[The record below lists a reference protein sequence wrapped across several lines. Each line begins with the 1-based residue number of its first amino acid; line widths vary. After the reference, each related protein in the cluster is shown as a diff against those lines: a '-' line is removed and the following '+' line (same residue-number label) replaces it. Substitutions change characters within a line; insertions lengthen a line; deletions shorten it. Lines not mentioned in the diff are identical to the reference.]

1 MYYFLQ
7 HSQCTLTL
15 KVVRSPA
22 LRKFLAKV
30 STGQTYLSTNIYYW
44 WHTKPITA
52 LQRYWLEKFFIMNM
66 VYFDLLRVDVQDLV
80 VLGGSFYNNRHRS
93 TPCSVTGIS
102 VILLSQGTSWAIFLD
117 PHGYASVSRSS
128 IYLVLHNHIEAT
140 VLKDSKIQTN
150 KQT

>member
-1 MYYFLQ
+1 M
-7 HSQCTLTL
+7 
-15 KVVRSPA
+15 RSPA

-80 VLGGSFYNNRHRS
+80 VWGAVSIIIGTVPHPVLSLG
-93 TPCSVTGIS
+93 
-102 VILLSQGTSWAIFLD
+102 
-117 PHGYASVSRSS
+117 
-128 IYLVLHNHIEAT
+128 YL
-140 VLKDSKIQTN
+140 
-150 KQT
+150 